1 MRIILALVFCF
12 LIVNCISAARVFSQ
26 KQYQT
31 AFQNWMVKHQKS
43 YTNDE
48 FGSRYTIF
56 QDNMDFVTKWNQKGS
71 DTILGL
77 NSMADL
83 TNQEYQRIYLGTKTT
98 VKKPNLIIG
107 VTDVSKAPASVDW
120 RANGAVTAVKNQGQC
135 GGCYSFS
142 TTGSVEG
149 IHEITSKQ
157 LVSLSEQQILDC
169 SGSEG
174 NNGCDGGLMTNSFE
188 YIIAVGGLD
197 TEASYPYEGVV
208 GKCKFNKANI
218 GATITGYKNVKSGSE
233 SDLQT
238 AVAAQPVSVAIDA
251 SQNSFQLYSSG
262 VYYEPACSST
272 QLDHGVLAVGYGSQS
287 GQDYWI
293 VKNSWGA
300 DWGEKGFIL
309 MARNKHNNC
318 GIATM
323 ASYPTA

>member
-1 MRIILALVFCF
+1 MRLVLALIFCF
-12 LIVNCISAARVFSQ
+12 LIINCCSAARIFSQ

-48 FGSRYTIF
+48 FGSRYSVF
-56 QDNMDFVTKWNQKGS
+56 QDNMDIVAKWNQKGS
-71 DTILGL
+71 NTILGL
-77 NSMADL
+77 NVMADL
-83 TNQEYQRIYLGTKTT
+83 TNEEFKKLYLGTKANVTY
-98 VKKPNLIIG
+98 KKKTLVG
-107 VTDVSKAPASVDW
+107 VSGLPASVDW

-135 GGCYSFS
+135 GGCYAFS

-149 IHEITSKQ
+149 IHEITSQQ
-157 LVSLSEQQILDC
+157 LVPLSEQQILDC

-197 TEASYPYEGVV
+197 TEASYPYTGEV
-208 GKCKFNKANI
+208 GKCKFNKKNI
-218 GATITGYKNVKSGSE
+218 GATITGYKNVESGSE

-251 SQNSFQLYSSG
+251 SQSSFQLYASG
-262 VYYEPACSST
+262 VYYEPECSST

-300 DWGEKGFIL
+300 DWGENGFIL
-309 MARNKHNNC
+309 MARNKDNNC

-323 ASYPTA
+323 ASFPTA